1 MFHPVFTDLDEFTTY
16 REFCQTS
23 DLAKCADFF
32 QKMRDQGIF
41 FQGNKILHNLSCT
54 EHTQAD
60 IEASI
65 EAAGNALE
73 QMSKN
78 AGR

>member
-1 MFHPVFTDLDEFTTY
+1 M
-16 REFCQTS
+16 Q
-23 DLAKCADFF
+23 
-32 QKMRDQGIF
+32 DQGVF
-41 FQGNKILHNLSCT
+41 FLWNKILHNLSCT

-60 IEASI
+60 IDASI
-65 EAAGNALE
+65 EAVGNALE